1 MSLVT
6 ILLDGCRTSSTVA
19 ASGNVRETAQFPPG
33 RFRVFRASHA
43 RGIPARLIQEAV
55 KMGIAKVN
63 TDSDLRLAALG
74 RLRQVL
80 VERPDIFNLY
90 ELMGEVEHAI
100 RLATVERIRLLG
112 SAGRA

>member
-1 MSLVT
+1 
-6 ILLDGCRTSSTVA
+6 
-19 ASGNVRETAQFPPG
+19 
-33 RFRVFRASHA
+33 
-43 RGIPARLIQEAV
+43 V

-90 ELMGEVEHAI
+90 ELMGEVEQAI
-100 RLATVERIRLLG
+100 RLATAERIRLLG